1 MSHQIASI
9 AALAAAKSNATDE
22 YVVLFKSQNDGG
34 SLRYQ
39 SFRCLGDDI
48 MNELS
53 EEDVAFATYPADGI
67 EMRERL
73 SELQIE
79 MDSVQLISIDVH
91 IFLAGEKVEG
101 L

>member
-39 SFRCLGDDI
+39 SFRCLGEDI
-48 MNELS
+48 MNELA
-53 EEDVAFATYPADGI
+53 EEDVAFATYPADGN

-73 SELQIE
+73 SELRIE
-79 MDSVQLISIDVH
+79 MEDAQLISIDVQV
-91 IFLAGEKVEG
+91 FLAGERIEE